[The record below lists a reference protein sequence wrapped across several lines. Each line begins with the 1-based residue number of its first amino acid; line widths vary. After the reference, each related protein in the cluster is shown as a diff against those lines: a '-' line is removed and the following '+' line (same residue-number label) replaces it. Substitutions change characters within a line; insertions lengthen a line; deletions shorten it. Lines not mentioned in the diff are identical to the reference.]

1 MKVEVVHALPD
12 RHLSVVLEV
21 AEATTAAEAL
31 LQSGLLQSC
40 PDLAQARLSLG
51 VFGRRVAP
59 DHRLRDGDRV
69 EVLRPLQADPK
80 DARRRLA
87 ATGKAMGRRRAD

>member
-1 MKVEVVHALPD
+1 MKVEVVLALPD
-12 RHLSVVLEV
+12 QQWSVALEV
-21 AEATTAAEAL
+21 AEATTAADAL
-31 LQSGLLQSC
+31 RQSGLLERC
-40 PDLAQARLSLG
+40 PGSTGDRLSLG

-87 ATGKAMGRRRAD
+87 ATGKAMGRRRQD